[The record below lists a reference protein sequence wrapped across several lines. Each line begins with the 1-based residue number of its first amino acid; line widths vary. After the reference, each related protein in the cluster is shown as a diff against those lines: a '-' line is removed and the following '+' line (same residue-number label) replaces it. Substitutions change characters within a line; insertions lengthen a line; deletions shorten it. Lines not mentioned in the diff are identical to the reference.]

1 MRLLRS
7 ARRLVIFPARPFR
20 RAILGP
26 ACEST
31 FAGSRERP
39 GGLRREEEPGISDDA
54 HARSGTVLRPA
65 AHSEWGLLV
74 AVVPALLSV
83 VTVELLVGPEV
94 VEMLAGRLAQG
105 VDPQPRFARGMIM
118 MSALTICYVALCMA
132 LLAYYCNGV
141 AASALPARR
150 RRRVAVAG
158 IAAWVG
164 FHAVLAGLSVFDLQ
178 MYSIAYDLII
188 RVYQEAGGPVA
199 SAMTGDVGLPGVS
212 RHLLSILFPV
222 AFGVAAV
229 CAGCCHAAAIVEGAR
244 GEDQRERGRAARE
257 AADRLFHGLVAMSA
271 LLVASTLLL
280 TLYFRLP
287 QTLYGAGEAASTV
300 GAEFLDFANV
310 ASMFWGVVMTLT
322 LVAVYAPHAMALRSL
337 APVPLDQLL
346 RKGDEGSATY
356 LGLVKKAEVFA
367 SALAPLLAA
376 LTTQLL

>member
-1 MRLLRS
+1 M
-7 ARRLVIFPARPFR
+7 
-20 RAILGP
+20 
-26 ACEST
+26 
-31 FAGSRERP
+31 
-39 GGLRREEEPGISDDA
+39 
-54 HARSGTVLRPA
+54 LRPA

-132 LLAYYCNGV
+132 LLAYYCSGV
-141 AASALPARR
+141 ASSALPGRR

-178 MYSIAYDLII
+178 LYSIAYGLIM

-244 GEDQRERGRAARE
+244 GEDQRERGQAARD
-257 AADRLFHGLVAMSA
+257 AADRLFHGLIAMSA
-271 LLVASTLLL
+271 LLVGSTLLL
-280 TLYFRLP
+280 ALYFRLP
-287 QTLYGAGEAASTV
+287 QALYGADEAALAV
-300 GAEFLDFANV
+300 GAEYVDFANV
-310 ASMFWGVVMTLT
+310 AGMFWGIVMTLT

-337 APVPLDQLL
+337 APGALDQLL
-346 RKGDEGSATY
+346 QKGAEGGAFYS
-356 LGLVKKAEVFA
+356 GLLKKSEVVV